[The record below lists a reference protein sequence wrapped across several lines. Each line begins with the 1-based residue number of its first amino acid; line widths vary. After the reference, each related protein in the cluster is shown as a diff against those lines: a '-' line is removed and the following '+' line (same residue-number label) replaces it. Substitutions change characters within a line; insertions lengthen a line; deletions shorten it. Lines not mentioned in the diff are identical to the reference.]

1 MIELIKEAFWQ
12 NAVSSFKATLVILFL
27 FVLTKPITK
36 RYTAGFRYY
45 SWFAVMVV
53 FLIPFSELVLVYR
66 INIPSAVADIQME
79 MLSIETATGE
89 NAESNSLSETGAND
103 GQNETYTGT
112 SVSQSP
118 LETHRPAE
126 RHIDTAALLPVL
138 WLFGSA
144 LYFSL
149 NFFKYVRFRRLLA
162 RLSSP
167 VKDGE
172 VLQILTEECA
182 KLKISAPPAVK
193 ISHAAGTP
201 MLMGLL
207 KAQIVLPRS
216 DYSAKELRLILRH
229 ELFHFKRKDI
239 FYQLIT
245 LIFVSLHW
253 FNPAVHTMAKPTAR
267 PPATKKPS
275 REKAMTRRYFTDK
288 CL

>member
-12 NAVSSFKATLVILFL
+12 NAVSSVKAALVILFL
-27 FVLTKPITK
+27 FALTKPITK

-112 SVSQSP
+112 SASQSP
-118 LETHRPAE
+118 PETHRPAE
-126 RHIDTAALLPVL
+126 RHIDTAALLPAL

-149 NFFKYVRFRRLLA
+149 NFFKYVRFRHLLA

-182 KLKISAPPAVK
+182 KLKISALPAVK

-207 KAQIVLPRS
+207 KPQIVLPRS
-216 DYSAKELRLILRH
+216 DYSAEELRLILRH

-253 FNPAVHTMAKPTAR
+253 FNPAVHIMAK
-267 PPATKKPS
+267 ATEADCETSCDEKNPRGKK
-275 REKAMTRRYFTDK
+275 
-288 CL
+288 L